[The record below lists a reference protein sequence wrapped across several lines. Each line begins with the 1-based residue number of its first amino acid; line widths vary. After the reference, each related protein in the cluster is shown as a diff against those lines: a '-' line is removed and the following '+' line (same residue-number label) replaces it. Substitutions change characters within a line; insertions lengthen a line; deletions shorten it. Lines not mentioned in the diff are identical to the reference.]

1 MARMSVDL
9 LVIRVAPCTICRIHP
24 EIMADTAVQN
34 SFGDLHKERIYRALE
49 SAINSEAPGLGFALT
64 GIVDWGWI
72 GENFCLFFNPGSLFG
87 FWSRPDQMLARYLRA
102 FGSKHG
108 IQIELRE
115 LDVKRTGRYSPYRQK
130 L

>member
-1 MARMSVDL
+1 
-9 LVIRVAPCTICRIHP
+9 
-24 EIMADTAVQN
+24 
-34 SFGDLHKERIYRALE
+34 
-49 SAINSEAPGLGFALT
+49 
-64 GIVDWGWI
+64 
-72 GENFCLFFNPGSLFG
+72 LFG